1 MSYQNA
7 VPQKIYKC
15 EGKHK
20 ILQPVGMCVGT
31 FIIII
36 NMLHQK
42 LLNIK
47 AYQNAMTTT
56 KLDSIF
62 FFFFWKAHKSLF
74 HFEGAG
80 GMVNYTPIQELK
92 ANFFGTWDKY
102 ILN

>member
-62 FFFFWKAHKSLF
+62 FFFFGKLIKASF
-74 HFEGAG
+74 
-80 GMVNYTPIQELK
+80 TLK
-92 ANFFGTWDKY
+92 GQGEW
-102 ILN
+102 